1 MSNYIF
7 IDENR
12 NFEFNFST
20 AKYAVELHE
29 KYKRTFLKDVDF
41 IVEKNDKIFFV
52 EYKNSNIPN
61 ASNPKA
67 FEEKIKTDDH
77 YVEIARKF
85 YDSIIYIMA
94 CEKNKPFEYIYIL
107 ECQKADSVIRKY
119 ITAKIKKK
127 LPFDLQQE
135 NAEIKRKLIADF
147 CVVSMDEW
155 NQIFPEFQ
163 ITPFRRRI

>member
-1 MSNYIF
+1 V
-7 IDENR
+7 
-12 NFEFNFST
+12 
-20 AKYAVELHE
+20 VELHE
-29 KYKRTFLKDVDF
+29 KYKRIPLKDVDF
-41 IVEKNDKIFFV
+41 IVENNDKILFV

-94 CEKNKPFEYIYIL
+94 CEKNKPIEYIYIL
-107 ECQKADSVIRKY
+107 ECQKADSVIRKS

-135 NAEIKRKLIADF
+135 NEDIKRKLIACF
-147 CVVSMDEW
+147 CVVSIDEW
-155 NQIFPEFQ
+155 NQKFPEFQ
-163 ITPFRRRI
+163 INPVSDENLNV